1 MGCSSSSNS
10 KIPINVVKPESTR
23 ASTIKSDSRNLE
35 EEKSPTSSQSTKGS
49 KNKISFTNRK
59 IAETKEEFDLIIKS
73 ADDKLVVID
82 FYAQWC
88 GPCRRIGPKYE
99 AMSKD
104 PEYENVIFLKVDVD
118 DNSDTAEA
126 CGISCMPT
134 FQFYQNG
141 QKIDELSGSDDS
153 QLLAKIKELMVR

>member
-1 MGCSSSSNS
+1 MALFVAN
-10 KIPINVVKPESTR
+10 N
-23 ASTIKSDSRNLE
+23 
-35 EEKSPTSSQSTKGS
+35 
-49 KNKISFTNRK
+49 
-59 IAETKEEFDLIIKS
+59 EEFDLIIKS